1 MGGATPPIFLRESP
15 GDEDDFVLAHSKQPF
30 RFCASIATKEVISMT
45 DEDKCLTL
53 FTKLI
58 EDDLSL

>member
-1 MGGATPPIFLRESP
+1 MCEELILH
-15 GDEDDFVLAHSKQPF
+15 FVLANSTQPF
-30 RFCASIATKEVISMT
+30 GFCASIAAKKVISMT
-45 DEDKCLTL
+45 DGGMDVQPF